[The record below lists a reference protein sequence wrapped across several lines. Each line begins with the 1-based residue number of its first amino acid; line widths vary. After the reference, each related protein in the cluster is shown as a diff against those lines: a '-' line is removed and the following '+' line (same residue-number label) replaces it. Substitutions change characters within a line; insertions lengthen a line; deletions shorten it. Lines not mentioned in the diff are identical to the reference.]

1 MVAVANR
8 AQRKAK
14 KNRQSEFN
22 PYESNLFKYSADS
35 GAGAQQPPVPTR
47 GAVPVAID
55 RMGAPERLSAP
66 KTGAKKYHAV
76 SEFFADD
83 RENDWLAR
91 QLKEEKKHMVWHNF
105 VDLGARHDMICDAEM
120 ARKAY
125 RAKSRKHQDVVDD
138 GLSNR

>member
-1 MVAVANR
+1 MVAVA
-8 AQRKAK
+8 RKAQ
-14 KNRQSEFN
+14 NRTNKARQGEFN

-35 GAGAQQPPVPTR
+35 GAGAQQTPAPAR

-91 QLKEEKKHMVWHNF
+91 QLREEKMHMVWHNF
-105 VDLGARHDMICDAEM
+105 VDLGARHDMICDADM
-120 ARKAY
+120 ARRDY